1 MILAFAILTRNMN
14 DNFLEDWEE
23 GIMMETKSI
32 NSPCIG
38 VRQKL
43 NFMDTSND
51 HDISKN
57 KDDEPS
63 QQEDSDYENDDE
75 FSNAHENHPNHST
88 GTYFK
93 VDNKEVGWK
102 I

>member
-1 MILAFAILTRNMN
+1 MILAFVISTRNMN

-43 NFMDTSND
+43 NFMDTSYD
-51 HDISKN
+51 HDSSNN
-57 KDDEPS
+57 KGDEQSQPDDSDDE
-63 QQEDSDYENDDE
+63 NDAE
-75 FSNAHENHPNHST
+75 FSSAHENHQNHST
-88 GTYFK
+88 GTHFR
-93 VDNKEVGWK
+93 V
-102 I
+102 